1 MQRIFYN
8 LVCGDTACL
17 QMLPN
22 SRQSEIRTHEL
33 LLSFGWSDEQRYHQQ
48 DVNEFSDQ
56 LADILE

>member
-1 MQRIFYN
+1 
-8 LVCGDTACL
+8 
-17 QMLPN
+17 MLPN